1 MNRRLPPG
9 AVHAAAGVAGLKPLP
24 RPQLVCIEPRKSFTG
39 GFGVQFEPFADECRL
54 QLAGD
59 FLEQGRD
66 IDILS
71 GRGALQ
77 FTEQVSGAPGLLDP
91 EAVEVAPEAGV
102 PQLVEVQFL
111 APEPAGNELQKGM
124 HSVKR
129 GSIHSAGHAQCQQQ
143 VWHHGKGLRRVH

>member
-54 QLAGD
+54 LLADD

-71 GRGALQ
+71 GRVALQ
-77 FTEQVSGAPGLLDP
+77 FTEQVSGARGLLDH

-102 PQLVEVQFL
+102 PQLVEVQ
-111 APEPAGNELQKGM
+111 
-124 HSVKR
+124 
-129 GSIHSAGHAQCQQQ
+129 I
-143 VWHHGKGLRRVH
+143 